1 MHIHIHLLI
10 HYARHA
16 RLLGGNMRALGTML
30 LMLLFSLLQLVS
42 AKPASAALTAEENR
56 PYTIGF
62 RNEGAVSMSAESDLT
77 PGLRYRGADRTA
89 PTDAMNT
96 SSCTSVFYRLKPR
109 IVMVPRMNRVPR
121 PKSVYRSFARAP
133 GADLLF

>member
-10 HYARHA
+10 HYA

-56 PYTIGF
+56 HYTIGF
-62 RNEGAVSMSAESDLT
+62 RNEGAVSMRAESDPAT
-77 PGLRYRGADRTA
+77 GLRYRGADRTA

-96 SSCTSVFYRLKPR
+96 SNCTSVFYRLKPR
-109 IVMVPRMNRVPR
+109 IAMVPRMNRVPR